1 MSSFAE
7 RAEDIVRAVKQLR
20 QHGMAVGFP
29 MQTADGEII
38 FSVGNNF
45 TLTADQILELLE
57 RGELHAEGVRR
68 SVEAQASATRR

>member
-1 MSSFAE
+1 MSSYAD
-7 RAEDIVRAVKQLR
+7 RTEDIVRAVQLLR

-38 FSVGNNF
+38 FSVGKDF

-57 RGELHAEGVRR
+57 RGQLNADGVRR
-68 SVEAQASATRR
+68 SAEARAAHR